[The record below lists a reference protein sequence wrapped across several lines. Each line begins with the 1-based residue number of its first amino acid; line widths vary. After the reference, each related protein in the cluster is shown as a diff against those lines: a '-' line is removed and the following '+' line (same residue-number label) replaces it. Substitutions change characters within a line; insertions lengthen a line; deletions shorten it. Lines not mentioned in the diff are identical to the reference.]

1 VNAVPL
7 SHEQASPRHA
17 SPAAFAAFLAA
28 HPRAEYRR
36 RQLAARRRFAEC
48 YPDLADWFA
57 APLECR
63 VGRLGGADPIV
74 TDVRSYEAR
83 PYLMFLGI
91 TGHARLDWP
100 WLLAVGQLTV
110 QELAAHARVDLGID
124 ALVGH
129 AVRLGYHPHA
139 ARMVVGWVVGRIVM
153 HRGGPPNTGIAA
165 GDLDELTEA
174 MHAFSARPDVA
185 VFYGSADRYQ
195 RHLQAR
201 LVWVRQVAHLLY
213 HRGQLDTD
221 PRPVSRRR
229 SIAPVGSDRII
240 AVIDRFLAARRL
252 TDRPATL
259 VKLEIALRRFV
270 TFLADAAPG
279 IETFADVN
287 RDHVIAF
294 AQSLETEPT
303 ARTGRPPSVATRRGL
318 LSALSTFFRDTAAWE
333 WDDVPGRPLLAAGDL
348 PKLTERVPRYIP
360 DHELARLMTAIRTL
374 ECPYQRA
381 ALLVARWSGARRDEI
396 CRLAIDCLDRYPD
409 GTPRLRLPA
418 GKTRTERI
426 VPIHDE
432 AATAITALQAGR
444 DGERALPDELTGT
457 ATRYL
462 FVRRGRL
469 LSATYLFEIP
479 LRHACTIA
487 GLVTDDGHPTVTAH
501 RFRHTVG
508 TQLAERGARLHT
520 IMAVL
525 GHTSAT
531 MSMTYARISDPEVLA
546 DYRAVL
552 EPGAT
557 IAGPAADQ
565 LRTQSLPSS
574 AVHWLQTNFFKT
586 ELELGH
592 CLRLPQEGPCQCDL
606 YLNCAKFVTTPAYA
620 PRLRRR
626 RQLELTLAA
635 DAQTRGWERDT
646 QRHQA
651 TADHLQQLLEQL
663 AEPVDDSNEA
673 GP

>member
-7 SHEQASPRHA
+7 SDEQTSRHA

-28 HPRAEYRR
+28 NPRAEYRR
-36 RQLAARRRFAEC
+36 RQLAARRRFVER
-48 YPDLADWFA
+48 YPDLARWFA

-63 VGRLGGADPIV
+63 VGRLGGPGGPIV

-91 TGHARLDWP
+91 TGHAQLDWP

-110 QELAAHARVDLGID
+110 QELATHAGVDLGID
-124 ALVGH
+124 TLVAH
-129 AVRLGYHPHA
+129 AVRLGYRPHA

-153 HRGGPPNTGIAA
+153 HQGSPPKTGIAA
-165 GDLDELTEA
+165 NDLDELTEA
-174 MHAFSARPDVA
+174 MHAFGARADVSI
-185 VFYGSADRYQ
+185 FYGSVDDYQ

-221 PRPVSRRR
+221 PRPMSRRR
-229 SIAPVGSDRII
+229 SIAPVGSTRMI

-259 VKLEIALRRFV
+259 VKLECALRRFV

-287 RDHVIAF
+287 RDHAIAF

-374 ECPYQRA
+374 DCPYQRA

-396 CRLAIDCLDRYPD
+396 RRLAIDCLDRYPD
-409 GTPRLRLPA
+409 GTPRLRLPP

-432 AATAITALQAGR
+432 AASAITALQASR

-457 ATRYL
+457 TTRYL

-565 LRTQSLPSS
+565 LRNQPLPSS

-592 CLRLPQEGPCQCDL
+592 CLRLPQEGPCQCEL

-626 RQLELTLAA
+626 RQLELALAA
-635 DAQTRGWERDT
+635 DANTRGWERET

-663 AEPVDDSNEA
+663 AEPVDDVNEA